1 MNTKSIFATVLSLA
15 IAASTIATPVCSCGF
30 YDEGEDLPI
39 IEMTEVAELFNL
51 SYPSAYRNFYI
62 ATDGII
68 DNNNNVITL
77 DVVHEISGYNCNSE
91 LKEVWIMFNDHGT
104 CEIDDDEIVEIFNA
118 PDDYSETLT
127 IFETV
132 IEHMQNLL

>member
-1 MNTKSIFATVLSLA
+1 MNIKSIFATALSLV

-30 YDEGEDLPI
+30 YDEGEDLSI

-62 ATDGII
+62 ATDGVI
-68 DNNNNVITL
+68 DNDNNVTTL
-77 DVVHEISGYNCNSE
+77 DIVHEIPGYNCNSE
-91 LKEVWIMFNDHGT
+91 LEEVWIVFNDHGT
-104 CEIDDDEIVEIFNA
+104 CEIEDDEIVEIFKA
-118 PDDYSETLT
+118 PDDYIETLA

-132 IEHMQNLL
+132 TEHMQNLL